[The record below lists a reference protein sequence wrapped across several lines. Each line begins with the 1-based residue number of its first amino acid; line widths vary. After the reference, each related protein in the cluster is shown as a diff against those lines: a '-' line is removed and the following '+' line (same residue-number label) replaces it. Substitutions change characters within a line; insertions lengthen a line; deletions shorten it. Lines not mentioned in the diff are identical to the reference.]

1 MTVEFLYFYI
11 LRRRKSLSI
20 FGPDALPQACPF
32 GLLFV
37 EIIKKE
43 SDAFKK
49 YKKNCT
55 IAQRS
60 NAIFVNTDTDRIDL
74 KRDKREEKTG
84 EPFRNSSEGIIFMIM
99 GIHKTDGHSKEEE
112 DSGITQQHIRR
123 NVSNNQY
130 SRYININDDKD
141 NDKYSRQHI
150 FNEKTGDNV
159 FIRFF
164 GIPGKKERG
173 HIIEAEK
180 Q

>member
-1 MTVEFLYFYI
+1 LF
-11 LRRRKSLSI
+11 
-20 FGPDALPQACPF
+20 DAGF
-32 GLLFV
+32 S